1 MASVLKTESLDV
13 KQSLS
18 RAATKLSGLTGFNL
32 TDLADEG
39 RQHLDQ
45 SRRQAEQILADAKAE
60 AESLRLE
67 ARQRGYKDGLD
78 QAAIDA
84 DSRLQ
89 TAAID
94 RAQSGLDLVQSA
106 LDQLQETH
114 QQWMDAYAQ
123 SLTAMT
129 MAATRR
135 IVGRELTFDPQL
147 IVSWAKQAVQSTR
160 AASRLTVAVHPETLA
175 LIGQSLDNL
184 LASPDFPEQSFVEPD
199 ESVGP
204 TEIVVRQSGGEIHAG
219 LNAQLKR
226 LEELLA

>member
-184 LASPDFPEQSFVEPD
+184 LASPDFPEQSIVEPD